1 MRSLISIS
9 IAILFMAAAPAFAQV
24 DDLQVDDLDD
34 TAPSIPEPGVLALMG
49 IGALAVLA
57 ARRGKK

>member
-9 IAILFMAAAPAFAQV
+9 LALLFMAAAPAFAQII
-24 DDLQVDDLDD
+24 DDEDDVIS
-34 TAPSIPEPGVLALMG
+34 TIPEPGILALIG
-49 IGALAVLA
+49 IGALAVVV